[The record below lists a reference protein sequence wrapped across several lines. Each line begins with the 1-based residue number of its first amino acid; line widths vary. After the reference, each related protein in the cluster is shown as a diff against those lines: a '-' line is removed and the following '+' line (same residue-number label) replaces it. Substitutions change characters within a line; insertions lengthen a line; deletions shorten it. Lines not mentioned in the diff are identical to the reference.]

1 MASVAC
7 CARRECMGQ
16 LKPQIGRRVVW
27 PGMEKIH
34 DPAARHRF
42 RSHVPMSRIQ
52 NEARLPTPRSGTYS
66 AASGAPAFVGL
77 PLVASA
83 GSAWPGRKWS
93 KSRPSANM
101 RGAGTPW
108 PRGRHC
114 SGTLP
119 RPHRAAADR
128 VRPPAGSGDKG
139 LPFALRDD
147 PPPSM
152 QAYYRAAFRQERYSG
167 SHMDACP
174 NRFPIS
180 RTWTMV
186 PGKDGHSTTFGQA
199 LPARSRSGSGRRIWL
214 PFRALRP
221 STT

>member
-139 LPFALRDD
+139 LPFALRTTRRRLCKPTIALHSDRRD
-147 PPPSM
+147 T
-152 QAYYRAAFRQERYSG
+152 RAATWMRARTASRFLGHGLWCLARTDIRRRSG
-167 SHMDACP
+167 K
-174 NRFPIS
+174 RS
-180 RTWTMV
+180 RRVRAVV
-186 PGKDGHSTTFGQA
+186 PGA
-199 LPARSRSGSGRRIWL
+199 ASGCHSGR
-214 PFRALRP
+214 
-221 STT
+221 